1 MEQTMETNSKKVL
14 AALPTFEDYMHLAEE
29 IKMLYLEKMKL
40 ENELKRSEALN
51 FQAVMTD
58 PKYFKQGKPVPVSYY
73 ENAYKFTGLEIDLMQ
88 YRTRLAELVAEL
100 DNKRNQSEIY
110 KIMHDLYKTLAYQEK
125 AMS

>member
-1 MEQTMETNSKKVL
+1 METNSKKVL